1 MAKTALSRAMIII
14 MQANVIYTG
23 YIYDNVP
30 VLYCHDAM
38 ILSPK
43 EVISL
48 FKVFLQIKR
57 NWEILSLHNSVLNIK
72 SFCKPIFFVM
82 TRFFF

>member
-1 MAKTALSRAMIII
+1 MEKWKKKNQYVLAKTALSRAMIII
-14 MQANVIYTG
+14 MQVNVFYTG

-43 EVISL
+43 
-48 FKVFLQIKR
+48 
-57 NWEILSLHNSVLNIK
+57 
-72 SFCKPIFFVM
+72 
-82 TRFFF
+82 